1 MKRVLFAA
9 LIVLLSGCDMPNEW
23 RYTPNSADDSTAIY
37 VVRHGWHTG
46 IVIPGD
52 KLNPELEILN
62 STFGHASYYEIGW
75 GDRGLYKAKEIKAG
89 ITIRALFWPTS
100 AVMQVVALPDPPSVY
115 FPHSQI
121 LEIKL
126 SSEGYSHLLKSI
138 ADSFKWDQSGNPIV
152 VEEGSYGHSYFFKA
166 VGLFFIT
173 NTCNSWT
180 ARMLAS
186 AGLPVDPLLTIR
198 AESVMNQTRKALGY
212 YDAGLRKDQPNKQ
225 Q

>member
-1 MKRVLFAA
+1 
-9 LIVLLSGCDMPNEW
+9 MPGEW
-23 RYTPNSADDSTAIY
+23 RYAPESAEDSRTIY

-46 IVIPGD
+46 IVIPDDG
-52 KLNPELEILN
+52 LNSELKFLN
-62 STFGHASYYEIGW
+62 STFGSHPYYEIGW
-75 GDRGLYKAKEIKAG
+75 GDKGLYKAKEIKAG
-89 ITIRALFWPTS
+89 ITLRAMFWPTS

-126 SSEGYSHLLKSI
+126 SREGYSHLLQSI
-138 ADSFKWDQSGNPIV
+138 TDSFKWDQSGNPVV

-166 VGLFFIT
+166 VGLFFMT
-173 NTCNSWT
+173 NTCNTWT

-186 AGLPVDPLLTIR
+186 AGVPVHSLLTIR
-198 AESVMNQTRKALGY
+198 AESVMNQTREALGH
-212 YDAGLRKDQPNKQ
+212 YDAGLRKGQPQKQ